1 MEYGLVGLI
10 VLLLSIYAIYQVL
23 TSSAGTGAK
32 IIWTLVLIVLPLV
45 GFLVW
50 LLAGPRGASVRLQ
63 PMRPHTLHR
72 NQRIISCIASSPPP
86 RLR

>member
-50 LLAGPRGASVRLQ
+50 LLAGPRGASVRV
-63 PMRPHTLHR
+63 
-72 NQRIISCIASSPPP
+72 
-86 RLR
+86 